1 MQTNV
6 YLLPDLIPPD
16 SLNGSCC
23 VVLDVLR
30 ATTTIVTALS
40 NGARHVTPCL
50 TIEQAQRLARDRN
63 VLLGGERHCLKP
75 PEFHLGNSPNEYS
88 AAVVQDR
95 EIAFTTT
102 NGTKAM
108 HACCQAKRI
117 LIAAFTNLSAIR
129 SAVAEEGILN
139 LVCSGTEG
147 EITLEDTLLA
157 GALAESRD
165 PTGLNDQAA
174 LAIHAWKRVTNGE
187 STTDRLIEHLI
198 QSRGGM
204 NLQHVAKQD
213 DIRFAAQIDQTS
225 VVPIFNT
232 STHTIS

>member
-1 MQTNV
+1 MQTHV
-6 YLLPDLIPPD
+6 YLLPDLIPPGC
-16 SLNGSCC
+16 LHGSCC

-40 NGARHVTPCL
+40 NGARSITPCL
-50 TIEQAQRLARDRN
+50 TIEQAQRLAQDRN

-75 PEFHLGNSPNEYS
+75 PEFHLGNSPAEYS
-88 AAVVQDR
+88 AEVVRDR

-108 HACCQAKRI
+108 YACSEAKRI
-117 LIAAFTNLSAIR
+117 VIAAFTNLSAVR

-139 LVCSGTEG
+139 LVCSGTAD

-174 LAIHAWKRVTNGE
+174 LAIHAWKRVTTGG
-187 STTDRLIEHLI
+187 STTDHLIEHLT
-198 QSRGGM
+198 QSQGGK
-204 NLQHVAKQD
+204 NLQQVAKHD
-213 DIRFAAQIDQTS
+213 DIRFAAQMDQTS
-225 VVPIFNT
+225 VVPIFNS